1 MILLD
6 NTVLSNFALV
16 KQMALLKEYC
26 GDKAASTNNVFDE
39 FKQGVKERIFADTE
53 FDWIRGLDLSEKENT
68 MFLNFCKKL
77 GKGEASCLAIAISRG
92 HDLLSDDMAVRK
104 IALREGVRFSGSI
117 GVLLELTRMGR
128 IGLEKGNE
136 ILNGFIKCG
145 YYSPVNKLD
154 GLTLPLSS

>member
-16 KQMALLKEYC
+16 KQMSLLKEYC
-26 GDKAASTNNVFDE
+26 GDKAASTNDVSDE

-53 FDWIRGLDLSEKENT
+53 FEWISRLDLNEKENI

-77 GKGEASCLAIAISRG
+77 GRGEASCLAIAISRG
-92 HDLLSDDMAVRK
+92 YDLLSDDMAVRK

-117 GVLLELTRMGR
+117 GVLLELIRMDR
-128 IGLEKGNE
+128 IGIEKGND
-136 ILNGFIKCG
+136 ILNGFIQCG
-145 YYSPVNKLD
+145 YYSPINKLD
-154 GLTLPLSS
+154 ELY

>member
-16 KQMALLKEYC
+16 KQMSLLKEYC
-26 GDKAASTNNVFDE
+26 GDKAASTDDVFDE
-39 FKQGVKERIFADTE
+39 FERGVKQRIFADTE
-53 FDWIRGLDLSEKENT
+53 FEWIKRLDLSEKENT

-92 HDLLSDDMAVRK
+92 YDLLSDDMAVRK

-117 GVLLELTRMGR
+117 GVLLELIRMDR
-128 IGLEKGNE
+128 IGIEKGNE

-145 YYSPVNKLD
+145 YYSPINKLD

>member
-1 MILLD
+1 MILID

-16 KQMALLKEYC
+16 KQMSLLIEYC
-26 GDKAASTNNVFDE
+26 GDKAASTNDVFDE

-53 FDWIRGLDLSEKENT
+53 FEWISRLDLNEKENI

-77 GKGEASCLAIAISRG
+77 GRGEASCLAIAISRG
-92 HDLLSDDMAVRK
+92 YDLLSDDMAVRK

-117 GVLLELTRMGR
+117 GVLLELIRMDR
-128 IGLEKGNE
+128 IGIEKGNE

-145 YYSPVNKLD
+145 YYSPINKLD
-154 GLTLPLSS
+154 ELY

>member
-26 GDKAASTNNVFDE
+26 GDKAASINNVFDE

>member
-1 MILLD
+1 
-6 NTVLSNFALV
+6 
-16 KQMALLKEYC
+16 
-26 GDKAASTNNVFDE
+26 
-39 FKQGVKERIFADTE
+39 
-53 FDWIRGLDLSEKENT
+53 
-68 MFLNFCKKL
+68 
-77 GKGEASCLAIAISRG
+77 
-92 HDLLSDDMAVRK
+92 MAVRK

-136 ILNGFIKCG
+136 IFNGFIKCG

>member
-39 FKQGVKERIFADTE
+39 FKQGVKERIFTDTE

-117 GVLLELTRMGR
+117 GVLLELTRMGG

>member
-53 FDWIRGLDLSEKENT
+53 FEWIRRVDLNEKENT

-154 GLTLPLSS
+154 GLTPPLSS